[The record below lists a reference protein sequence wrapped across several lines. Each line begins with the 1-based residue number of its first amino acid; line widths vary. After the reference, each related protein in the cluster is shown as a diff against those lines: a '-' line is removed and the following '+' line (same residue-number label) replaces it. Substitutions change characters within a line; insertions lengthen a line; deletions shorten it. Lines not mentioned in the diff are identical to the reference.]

1 MDIINFYHIIGILAD
16 IKHLCLLY
24 TYIGSGN
31 FLLHKKI
38 VRFSK
43 SNLFSGTVDI
53 FSLEPDKRVCNC
65 FTHFTL

>member
-53 FSLEPDKRVCNC
+53 FFS
-65 FTHFTL
+65 